1 MISMMVEAVALSLD
15 ISPELLYDL
24 TIDELYDMYR
34 WTE

>member
-1 MISMMVEAVALSLD
+1 MIKMMVDAVALALD
-15 ISPELLYDL
+15 IAPELLYDL

>member
-15 ISPELLYDL
+15 IAPELLYDL